1 MAIFE
6 YNSQRSKLAIPEYGR
21 HIQYM
26 IGYAK
31 KIEDPAKR
39 QRTANAIIEL
49 MNQMVPQARH
59 VENYKD
65 KLWKHFFRIAD
76 FDIDV
81 VDHKGVKPD
90 RTEVYVKPE
99 SLPYSQSK
107 ISYRHYGK
115 NITSMIEKAIE
126 MEDGAKKEGF
136 VHIIAAYMK
145 LAYRNWNRDHY
156 VSDDNIQS
164 DIKMISE
171 GKLSLPDNTNLDI
184 LAAPSPLE
192 QSPSRGKKRRGPNK
206 SRGRTNSY
214 KKRKR

>member
-1 MAIFE
+1 MATFE
-6 YNSQRSKLAIPEYGR
+6 YNSQRSKLEIPEYGR
-21 HIQYM
+21 HIQEM
-26 IGYAK
+26 IAYAK
-31 KIEDPAKR
+31 KIEDPGKR
-39 QRTANAIIEL
+39 QRTADAIIEL

-81 VDHKGVKPD
+81 VDDKGLKPD
-90 RTEVYVKPE
+90 PSEKYVKPK

-115 NITSMIEKAIE
+115 NITAMIEKAIE
-126 MEDGAKKEGF
+126 MEDGPKKEGF

-164 DIKMISE
+164 DIKMISK
-171 GKLSLPDNTNLDI
+171 GKLNLPDNTNLDI
-184 LAAPSPLE
+184 LGAPTPLD
-192 QSPSRGKKRRGPNK
+192 QSPSRSKKRRNSNK
-206 SRGRTNSY
+206 SRGRSNY